1 MTWHDIP
8 QRSDEWHSLRCGKVT
23 ASRIADVVAMT
34 KTGWGASRQNYRAE
48 LVVERLTGVQ
58 FERFVSAEMRRGSEL
73 EPHAI
78 AAYEWYSDVT
88 VQMVGF
94 VDHPRIPMSGASP
107 DGLVGEHGLVE
118 VKIPNSATHL
128 DTLLGVPFDK
138 KYVDQVQWQ
147 MACTGREWCDLAS
160 FDPRLPESMRLFVK
174 RIVRDEKRIAELEQ
188 AVKVFLG
195 EIETIVAE
203 LKGKYEEAA

>member
-1 MTWHDIP
+1 MTDTTLTPEHAA
-8 QRSDEWHSLRCGKVT
+8 QRLGRVT

-48 LVVERLTGVQ
+48 LIAERLTGMQ
-58 FERFVSAEMRRGSEL
+58 AARFVNKEMLHGIET
-73 EPHAI
+73 EPYARD
-78 AAYEWYSDVT
+78 AYEFRFDCDV
-88 VQMVGF
+88 QPGGF
-94 VDHPRIPMSGASP
+94 WLHPLYDMAGASP
-107 DGLVGEHGLVE
+107 DGLIGADGLVE
-118 VKIPNSATHL
+118 FKCPSTATHL
-128 DTLLGVPFDK
+128 DTLLGQPFDK
-138 KYVDQVQWQ
+138 RYVDQCQWQ
-147 MACTGREWCDLAS
+147 MACTGRAWCDLAS